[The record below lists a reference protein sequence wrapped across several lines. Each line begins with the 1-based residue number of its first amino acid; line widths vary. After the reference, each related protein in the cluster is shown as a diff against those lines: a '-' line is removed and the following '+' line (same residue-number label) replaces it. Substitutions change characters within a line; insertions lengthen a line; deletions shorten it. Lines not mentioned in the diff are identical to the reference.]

1 MQALAGPDA
10 GRCRFIQGS
19 LQGRRSCWRASSL
32 LSRPAPAVERQP
44 IMDTVMLIELQD
56 IKRHLRLDPLPDSET
71 DPELESMLD
80 AAVDH
85 ASQLIGRP
93 IPWEAAEG
101 SASSSEPEL
110 VFPPSVRAAILLI
123 IGDLY
128 ENREGQVAGMTLEEN
143 PAVIRMLHFYR
154 VGLGV

>member
-1 MQALAGPDA
+1 MG
-10 GRCRFIQGS
+10 
-19 LQGRRSCWRASSL
+19 
-32 LSRPAPAVERQP
+32 
-44 IMDTVMLIELQD
+44 TVMLIELED
-56 IKRHLRLDPLPDSET
+56 IKRHLRLDPAPDSET

-93 IPWEAAEG
+93 IPWEVAEG
-101 SASSSEPEL
+101 SSSSSDPDFI
-110 VFPPSVRAAILLI
+110 FPPSVRAAILLI

-128 ENREGQVAGMTLEEN
+128 ENREGQVAGVTLDEN